1 MNFLRSLIFFLLC
14 SSSLSAGNPK
24 FTISSEAGKTNDE
37 VTVKITVND
46 FIDIGGIQWT
56 LRWDPTCLQ
65 YVSLQDFALPDLNIS
80 AFNTSKA
87 SQGYITTS
95 WYYQQGTSK
104 NNGDVIFTIKFK
116 LIGADGKSCGVE
128 FSNNPLPI
136 EISDKNAMKCTETI
150 TNGKVDIGTV
160 VTPTGLVISAGS
172 TQAAKDQEV
181 CVPVRVSGFKSVNA
195 MQFSMGWDTSKIKF
209 TKIQN
214 FSGLTSFDQ
223 SSFNQALVNSGKLV
237 CVWFDQNT
245 TGQTVTDNTAL
256 FEICFKYTG
265 VCPGSGTVNFTD
277 DPTKTVFN
285 STTGALT
292 VTKNSGTITASN
304 CSSALAVSV
313 TKVTH
318 PCPGQNNGGIEISTS
333 GGTGTI
339 TYAWTNNST
348 SQNLSGVGA
357 GSYNVTVRDGSG
369 ATATLSAAVTL
380 AALAATSSKTD
391 PAQGQTNGVITLTVT
406 GGNTNYTYL
415 WSNNATTKDINN
427 LAAGSY
433 SYTVTDASNC
443 TVTGTVAIGQGSTVL
458 DIASVTPTNITC
470 TGQSTGAIDITISGG
485 TGPFTYAWTG
495 PGNFSA
501 NTEDLN
507 GLKAGTYK
515 VTVKDG
521 ANATKTSNDIIL
533 TEPATAVKITG
544 RVKSVT
550 IAGNDGEVIT
560 TVTGGTPAYQYRWNN
575 GSTNSSLTSL
585 SQGSYS
591 ITVTDSRG
599 CTANA
604 TFNVGVSAGSECFTS
619 QRVFTPNGDGI
630 NELFVIN
637 CSETLSNQLLIFNRW
652 NQLVYKAEN
661 YSNTWLG
668 TDQQGINLPDGVY
681 FWVLKDTSGATSA
694 VYKGHVTLLRTLN

>member
-14 SSSLSAGNPK
+14 SSSLMAGNPK

-37 VTVKITVND
+37 VTMKITVSD
-46 FIDIGGIQWT
+46 FIDIAGIQWT

-65 YVSLQDFALPDLNIS
+65 YVSIQDFALPELTIS
-80 AFNTSKA
+80 SFNTSKA
-87 SQGYITTS
+87 SQGQLNTV

-116 LIGADGKSCGVE
+116 LIGADGRSCGVE

-136 EISDKNAMKCTETI
+136 EISDKNAMKCTETT
-150 TNGKVDIGTV
+150 TNGKVDIGNVT
-160 VTPTGLVISAGS
+160 TPTGFVISAGN

-195 MQFSMGWDTSKIKF
+195 MQFSMGWDTSRIKF

-223 SSFNQALVNSGKLV
+223 SSFNLALVNSGKLV

-245 TGQTVTDNTAL
+245 TGQTVTDNTAI
-256 FEICFKYTG
+256 FEICFRYTG

-277 DPTKTVFN
+277 DPTKTVVN

-292 VTKNSGTITASN
+292 VTKTSGTITASN

-313 TKVTH
+313 TKTTH
-318 PCPGQNNGGIEISTS
+318 PCPGQNNGGIEISAT
-333 GGTGTI
+333 GGSGTI
-339 TYAWTNNST
+339 TYTWTNNST

-357 GSYNVTVRDGSG
+357 GSYNVTVKDGTG
-369 ATATLSAAVTL
+369 ATATLNAAVNL
-380 AALAATSSKTD
+380 AALAVTSSKTD
-391 PAQGQTNGVITLTVT
+391 PAQGQSNGVITLTVT
-406 GGNTNYTYL
+406 GGNTNYTYK

-433 SYTVTDASNC
+433 SYTVTDANNC
-443 TVTGTVAIGQGSTVL
+443 TVTGTVALGPGSTVL
-458 DIASVTPTNITC
+458 DIASVTPTNISC
-470 TGQSTGAIDITISGG
+470 KGDATGAIDIAISGG
-485 TGPFTYAWTG
+485 TSPFTYAWTG

-501 NTEDLN
+501 NTEDLT

-521 ANATKTSNDIIL
+521 ANATKTSNDIII
-533 TEPATAVKITG
+533 TEPATALKITA
-544 RVKSVT
+544 RVKPVS

-585 SQGSYS
+585 AQGSYS

-604 TFNVGVSAGSECFTS
+604 TFNVNPSAGSECFTS

-637 CSETLSNQLLIFNRW
+637 CAETLSNQLLVFNRW
-652 NQLVYKAEN
+652 NQLVFKADN
-661 YSNTWLG
+661 YANNWLG

-681 FWVLKDTSGATSA
+681 FWVLKDVSGVTSA

>member
-1 MNFLRSLIFFLLC
+1 M
-14 SSSLSAGNPK
+14 AGNPK
-24 FTISSEAGKTNDE
+24 FTISSEAGNTNDE
-37 VTVKITVND
+37 VTIKFTVSD
-46 FIDIGGIQWT
+46 FIDIAGIQWT

-65 YVSLQDFALPDLNIS
+65 YVSIQDFNLPELNINS
-80 AFNTSKA
+80 FNVSKT
-87 SQGYITTS
+87 SQGQINTV
-95 WYYQQGTSK
+95 WYYQQGASK

-116 LIGADGKSCGVE
+116 LIGADGRSCGVE

-136 EISDKNAMKCTETI
+136 EISDKNAMKCTETT
-150 TNGKVDIGTV
+150 TNGKVDIGNVT
-160 VTPTGLVISAGS
+160 TPTGFVISAGN

-223 SSFNQALVNSGKLV
+223 SSFNLALVNAGKLV

-245 TGQTVTDNTAL
+245 TGQTVTDNTAI
-256 FEICFKYTG
+256 FEICFRYTG

-277 DPTKTVFN
+277 DPTKTVVN

-292 VTKNSGTITASN
+292 VTKTSGTITASN

-313 TKVTH
+313 TKTTH
-318 PCPGQNNGGIEISTS
+318 PCPGQNNGGIEISATGGS
-333 GGTGTI
+333 GAI
-339 TYAWTNNST
+339 TYTWTNNST

-357 GSYNVTVRDGSG
+357 GSYNVTVKDGTG
-369 ATATLSAAVTL
+369 ATATLNAAVNL
-380 AALAATSSKTD
+380 AALAVTSSKTD
-391 PAQGQTNGVITLTVT
+391 PAQGQSNGVITLTVT
-406 GGNTNYTYL
+406 GGNTNYTYK

-433 SYTVTDASNC
+433 SYTVTDANNC
-443 TVTGTVAIGQGSTVL
+443 TVTGTVALGPGSTVL
-458 DIASVTPTNITC
+458 DIASVTPTNISC
-470 TGQSTGAIDITISGG
+470 KGDATGAIDIAISGG
-485 TGPFTYAWTG
+485 TSPFTYAWTG

-501 NTEDLN
+501 NTEDLT

-521 ANATKTSNDIIL
+521 ANATKTSNDIII
-533 TEPATAVKITG
+533 TEPATALKITA
-544 RVKSVT
+544 RVKPVS

-585 SQGSYS
+585 AQGSYS

-604 TFNVGVSAGSECFTS
+604 TFNVNPSAGSECFTS

-637 CSETLSNQLLIFNRW
+637 CAETLSNQLLVFNRW
-652 NQLVYKAEN
+652 NQLVFKADN
-661 YSNTWLG
+661 YANNWLG

-681 FWVLKDTSGATSA
+681 FWVLKDASGVTSA